1 MAETDYT
8 KLLSDLGT
16 DANANEFKFDS
27 IIEEALVR
35 LATAVTDSMKS
46 NLTESDAYY
55 SDSDLLQSII
65 AKPVMEQG
73 TSGISRVDIEANYY
87 ADFLNEG
94 VSGTRNKFNSPYSFK
109 KESVSPA
116 FNKSLQKWITKRG
129 IPIESRYSQTPNIT
143 KRQRAKLQKAEKKQ
157 IAYAMGMV
165 IKQEGIQPTNFINNA
180 ISEQS
185 IAIYSQKLSDL
196 LGQNV
201 EIVITNKFK

>member
-8 KLLSDLGT
+8 KLLGDLGT

-35 LATAVTDSMKS
+35 LANAVSDAMKS

-55 SDSDLLQSII
+55 SDSELLQSII
-65 AKPVMEQG
+65 ALPVMEEG
-73 TSGISRVDIEANYY
+73 SSGISRVDIEANYY

-109 KESVSPA
+109 KESVSPK
-116 FNKSLQKWITKRG
+116 FNKALMKWITKRG
-129 IPIESRYSQTPNIT
+129 FPIESRYSQTKKLT
-143 KRQRAKLQKAEKKQ
+143 KKQRTKLQKAELSKM
-157 IAYAMGMV
+157 AYAYGMV
-165 IKQEGIQPTNFINNA
+165 IKQEGIKPRNFINKA
-180 ISEQS
+180 ISEES

>member
-16 DANANEFKFDS
+16 DANDNEFKFDS

-65 AKPVMEQG
+65 AKPVMEEG
-73 TSGISRVDIEANYY
+73 TSSISRVDIEANYY
-87 ADFLNEG
+87 ADFVNEG

-129 IPIESRYSQTPNIT
+129 IPIESRYSQTPNLT
-143 KRQRAKLQKAEKKQ
+143 KRKRAKLQKAEKKQ
-157 IAYAMGMV
+157 IAYAMGMK
-165 IKQEGIQPTNFINNA
+165 IKQEGIQPTNFINKA

>member
-1 MAETDYT
+1 MQEQDYT

-16 DANANEFKFDS
+16 DANDNEFKFDS

-35 LATAVTDSMKS
+35 LATAITDSMKS
-46 NLTESDAYY
+46 NLTELDAYY

-65 AKPVMEQG
+65 ALPVIEKG
-73 TSGISRVDIEANYY
+73 TSSISRVDIEANYY
-87 ADFLNEG
+87 ADFVNEG

-129 IPIESRYSQTPNIT
+129 IPIESRYSQTPNLT
-143 KRQRAKLQKAEKKQ
+143 KSKRAKLQKAEKKQ
-157 IAYAMGMV
+157 IAYAMGMK
-165 IKQEGIQPTNFINNA
+165 IKQEGIKPTNFINNA

-201 EIVITNKFK
+201 EIVTF